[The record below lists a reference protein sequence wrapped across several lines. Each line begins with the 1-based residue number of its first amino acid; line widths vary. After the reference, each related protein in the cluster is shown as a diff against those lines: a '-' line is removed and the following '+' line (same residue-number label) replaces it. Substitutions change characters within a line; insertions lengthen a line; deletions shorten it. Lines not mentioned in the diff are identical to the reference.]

1 MRPLEQLNLRRPQA
15 TSLGRRSHRGF
26 GAYRVS
32 SKQKRPQPVGP
43 RYSKCD
49 FELLLGAVG
58 GRGHV
63 AAVLTHVTHAR
74 AVARRGRRA
83 AGVSRR
89 GRGAGVSRRV
99 TRGVTSRRSSGVY
112 ARGRRGAVL
121 LNEAGVRRA
130 WTLTHGAVSGHAG
143 GVRCGDGGGVA
154 AIGRSTGLVLGTDVA
169 GRQRRR
175 GSQHQKVTH
184 GGVLLRAKGPCPP
197 EGLSR
202 CCRVPRAK
210 HGKHRADS
218 SRVARMYSDFF
229 NPDRVQI
236 TVKQLG
242 LGTGAGV
249 WVRFA
254 APGGSETGPAPPG
267 WPERPHWQRGARG

>member
-89 GRGAGVSRRV
+89 I
-99 TRGVTSRRSSGVY
+99 TRGVTGRRSSGVY

-130 WTLTHGAVSGHAG
+130 GTLTHGAVSGHGG
-143 GVRCGDGGGVA
+143 GVRCGDGSGVA
-154 AIGRSTGLVLGTDVA
+154 AIGRSTGLVLGTVVA

-210 HGKHRADS
+210 HGNTALIRAAW
-218 SRVARMYSDFF
+218 R
-229 NPDRVQI
+229 
-236 TVKQLG
+236 
-242 LGTGAGV
+242 
-249 WVRFA
+249 
-254 APGGSETGPAPPG
+254 
-267 WPERPHWQRGARG
+267 